1 VPAMTDKA
9 EHVTMLQRSPTY
21 VVSRPSEDKFANRL
35 RKFLPGMMAYGI
47 TRWRNVLFQLFFYNR
62 TRTAPDKVKEKLLE
76 MTREELGAEAVEKHF
91 TPEYNP
97 WDQRLCL
104 VPDSDLFVALKEE
117 KASVVT
123 DHIERFTETGI
134 KLKSGESLEADLI
147 VTATGLD
154 LKFIGGTEIHVDGV
168 KQNPHDLLNYRGA
181 MISNIPN
188 LTSVFGYTNA
198 SWTLRADLT
207 SEYMCKV
214 LNHLD
219 RENYVE
225 ARPVADGVEPASD
238 FLDFSSGYV
247 QRAMERFPQ
256 QGKDAPWL
264 ITQNYARDI
273 FLMRHGKLE
282 DGALVFRRA
291 HETVAQVAQM
301 TPVAAE

>member
-1 VPAMTDKA
+1 
-9 EHVTMLQRSPTY
+9 
-21 VVSRPSEDKFANRL
+21 
-35 RKFLPGMMAYGI
+35 MMAYGI

-62 TRTAPDKVKEKLLE
+62 TRTKPDKVKEKLLE
-76 MTREELGAEAVEKHF
+76 MTREQLGAETVEKHF
-91 TPEYNP
+91 TPTYNP

-104 VPDSDLFVALKEE
+104 VPDGDLFTALNDK

-123 DHIERFTETGI
+123 DHIDRFTETGI
-134 KLKSGESLEADLI
+134 KLKSGDEIEADLI

-154 LKFIGGTEIHVDGV
+154 LQFIGGAEITVDGE
-168 KQNPHDLLNYRGA
+168 KQNMHDLLNYRGA
-181 MISNIPN
+181 MVSNIPN
-188 LTSVFGYTNA
+188 MTAVFGYTNA

-207 SEYMCKV
+207 SEYLCKV
-214 LNHLD
+214 LNHLE
-219 RENYVE
+219 RENFVE

-273 FLMRHGKLE
+273 FLMRHGKLD
-282 DGALVFRRA
+282 DGALIFRRA
-291 HETVAQVAQM
+291 HETVADAAIPV
-301 TPVAAE
+301 PVAAE